1 MAATS
6 FNIAM
11 PDVVT
16 MISKLTVAPA
26 AITKAA
32 DSMVDEI
39 TTGLQLIAKVN
50 APRRT
55 GKLQDSI
62 MTTPSVSGTGSVFTS
77 LNYSIFVN
85 EGTGL
90 YGPKGTVIEPKSKQV
105 LATKVNPGWG
115 TPNKSG
121 YYIIGK
127 WQRGMEAN
135 PFFTKTYNASQPVVD
150 AAMGIAGNVMTSALG
165 I

>member
-1 MAATS
+1 MGAT

-11 PDVVT
+11 PDVEA
-16 MISKLTVAPA
+16 MITNLAAAPA
-26 AITKAA
+26 TITKTA

-39 TTGLQLIAKVN
+39 TSGLQNLARLN
-50 APRRT
+50 APKRT
-55 GKLQDSI
+55 GKLRDSI
-62 MTTPSVSGTGSVFTS
+62 LTTPSVAGIGTMFTG
-77 LNYSIFVN
+77 LNYAIFVN
-85 EGTGL
+85 GGTGL

-105 LATKVNPGWG
+105 LATKINPGWG
-115 TPNKSG
+115 TPNKQG

-135 PFFTKTYNASQPVVD
+135 PFFTKTYDASGPIVNAALEIGGTKMV
-150 AAMGIAGNVMTSALG
+150 SALG